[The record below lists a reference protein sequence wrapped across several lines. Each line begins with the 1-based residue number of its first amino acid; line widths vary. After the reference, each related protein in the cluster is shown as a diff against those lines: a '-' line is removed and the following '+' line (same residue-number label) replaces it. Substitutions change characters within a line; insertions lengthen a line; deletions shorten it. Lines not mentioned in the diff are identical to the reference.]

1 MSLGV
6 EIPHVALA
14 EGGKK
19 KGASGSGAGS
29 GIGTAATAAGVDLSR
44 ARIENLE
51 PATVLS
57 SLTAQEIQAVIDQ
70 KFVHMDGFGEI
81 LAMALRTGENVILWG
96 PAGQAK
102 SELVEHILTALNL
115 SPFAKIQA
123 CDIGTEV
130 ASLFGGINFKALNE
144 NGQLEYALEE
154 SIFGKEIAV
163 LEEVFDASP
172 EVLASL
178 KNALTAKMVYT
189 ENKAFPVR
197 TRSIIAC
204 TNRSPEEIAKL
215 GESYRALI
223 DRFPLQVE
231 VKWPSYKSDDY
242 LAMFL
247 KRGHAAT
254 PQIQRIAD
262 ILAKSGSKDKP
273 ITPRTAMKA
282 LKFAIDHAA
291 MRGKS
296 AIDSEAV
303 YALRHM
309 PEIRSAAQASLKT
322 WAQEMDVR
330 ELRDSI
336 ATFSG
341 KLGSTIDAI
350 KNGQITVQE
359 GAESI
364 ATIREEWSTELKKYP
379 GNVAK
384 SGAGV
389 TKSIDSALEA
399 ITGFRGKLSQVT
411 HRGATTGSGGK
422 TARATKSSPRSR

>member
-1 MSLGV
+1 MSAGI
-6 EIPHVALA
+6 EGANVALVD
-14 EGGKK
+14 GGQKK
-19 KGASGSGAGS
+19 ETSGRRTGS
-29 GIGTAATAAGVDLSR
+29 SSSAAQATAAIDLSK
-44 ARIENLE
+44 ARLGQLD

-57 SLTAQEIQAVIDQ
+57 SLTAQQIQAVIDQ

-102 SELVEHILTALNL
+102 SELVEHILSALNL
-115 SPFAKIQA
+115 APYAKIQA

-144 NGQLEYALEE
+144 KGQLEYALEE
-154 SIFGKEIAV
+154 SIFGKEIAI

-242 LAMFL
+242 LEMFL
-247 KRGHAAT
+247 KRGYPAT
-254 PQIQRIAD
+254 PQVQRIAD
-262 ILAKSGSKDKP
+262 IIAKSGSKDNP

-282 LKFAIDHAA
+282 LKFATDHAA

-296 AIDSEAV
+296 VIDSEAI

-309 PEIRSAAQASLKT
+309 PEIRDAAQASLKT
-322 WAQEMDVR
+322 WAQEMDAR
-330 ELRDSI
+330 ELRESMD
-336 ATFSG
+336 AFSA
-341 KLGSTIDAI
+341 KLSSTIDAI
-350 KNGQITVQE
+350 RNGHMTVHE
-359 GAESI
+359 GAETI
-364 ATIREEWSTELKKYP
+364 ATMREEWSAALKKYP
-379 GNVAK
+379 AGVAK
-384 SGAGV
+384 SGAAL
-389 TKSIDSALEA
+389 TKSIDSTLEA
-399 ITGFRGKLSQVT
+399 ITGFKGKLSQVT
-411 HRGATTGSGGK
+411 RAETTTRSGGN
-422 TARATKSSPRSR
+422 TARGSKSRSHGR